1 MNPPNLFAAL
11 NQSGALRTLDLAFA
25 QSLQR
30 LEPDTDPQVL
40 AGAALASL
48 AVTSGHA
55 GLDPARAA
63 MVLDARDGPPPTFPD
78 PAAWQRSLAVSRW
91 VDQPQPEAPAAADC
105 PLVLERGLLYL
116 RRYREYE
123 RRLALGLQRIA
134 AQAPPPVD
142 AATLAPLFA
151 QLFPNATATPRT
163 AAPTPLPPAEG
174 ARGAG
179 EGSGLPAPSLQQEGT
194 NPPAPSIKGSNQA
207 APAHSPDRQ
216 AQAAALALRRML
228 LLVTGG
234 PGTGKT
240 TTIARMLL
248 LRIAQARAAG
258 TSPPRIALAAPTGRA
273 SERMAESLRLAVA
286 RAMEQGLPPPCD
298 TPTPEMSPLP
308 STAPH
313 PDAFPLPPAGEG
325 TRRAGEGSP
334 PTDLPSTAPDP
345 GVFPLP
351 PAGEGARRAG
361 EGSPATDLPST
372 APHLDAF
379 PLPPA
384 GEGARRAGEGSAPID
399 PHGNSALPSGASTLH
414 RLLGVIPDSPH
425 FHHNADNPLPFDLIV
440 VDEASMVDL
449 PLMCKLVEA
458 VADGTQL
465 ILLGDADQLPSVE
478 AGDVLAAILQAA
490 GPGDALQPEDAQ
502 ALHPLLGS
510 APVDPPAVTSATRSG
525 GLAGHRVHLLRGYR
539 QAEDFALAPLAD
551 AIRAGDADTALALI
565 RSGELPGVHFH
576 EDGEDPLTLGR
587 DALLA
592 HWRAL
597 ANAQDPAAALRD
609 AARLRL
615 LTAVRAG
622 PQGARGLNAR
632 IEQLLAD
639 TGAGAPRLGGASP
652 WFQGR
657 LLLITENSYRHG
669 LFNGDVGICLR
680 SDPGALPGRS
690 DARPSPDQGDAS
702 AVTTRGHAPP
712 SSRPGHAG
720 DRAHHDAPAT
730 DSRAQ
735 GPLVAWFEGDG
746 DGQVRGFHPAA
757 LPAHESAF
765 AMTVHKAQGSEF
777 DEVWLQLPTRDAR
790 VLSRELLY
798 TGLTRAR
805 RALHLAGSEAVMRA
819 ALARHAARI
828 SGLAWRLG
836 AKDDK
841 PPPVPA
847 PTPAPLP
854 QPPPSAPV
862 QGALF

>member
-1 MNPPNLFAAL
+1 MNHPTLFNAL
-11 NQSGALRTLDLAFA
+11 IKADALRPLDLAFA

-30 LEPDTDPQVL
+30 LAPDTDPQVL

-55 GLDPARAA
+55 GLDPSRAG
-63 MVLDARDGPPPTFPD
+63 MLLDTREGPAPALPD
-78 PAAWQRSLAVSRW
+78 PSDWQRTLAASRW
-91 VDQPQPEAPAAADC
+91 VDQPNPQDPAAADC

-134 AQAPPPVD
+134 VQSPPPFD

-151 QLFPNATATPRT
+151 QLFPHASS
-163 AAPTPLPPAEG
+163 LHMGEG
-174 ARGAG
+174 ARRAG
-179 EGSGLPAPSLQQEGT
+179 EGTRLPEPSVDQEGAA
-194 NPPAPSIKGSNQA
+194 PPAPS
-207 APAHSPDRQ
+207 HHPDRQ
-216 AQAAALALRRML
+216 AQAAALALRRTL

-240 TTIARMLL
+240 TTIARLLL
-248 LRIAQARAAG
+248 LRIAQAHASNTPA
-258 TSPPRIALAAPTGRA
+258 PRIALAAPTGRA
-273 SERMAESLRLAVA
+273 AERMAESLRLAVT
-286 RAMEQGLPPPCD
+286 RAI
-298 TPTPEMSPLP
+298 
-308 STAPH
+308 
-313 PDAFPLPPAGEG
+313 AGG
-325 TRRAGEGSP
+325 
-334 PTDLPSTAPDP
+334 
-345 GVFPLP
+345 
-351 PAGEGARRAG
+351 
-361 EGSPATDLPST
+361 
-372 APHLDAF
+372 
-379 PLPPA
+379 
-384 GEGARRAGEGSAPID
+384 ID
-399 PHGNSALPSGASTLH
+399 PALADALPSGASTLH

-425 FHHNADNPLPFDLIV
+425 FRHHADNPLPLDLIV

-490 GPGDALQPEDAQ
+490 GPGDALQPQDAQ
-502 ALHPLLGS
+502 ALQALLGN
-510 APVDPPAVTSATRSG
+510 APDDTTPAASHGG

-539 QAEDFALAPLAD
+539 QADDFALAPLAD
-551 AIRAGDADTALALI
+551 AVRAGDADTALALL
-565 RSGELPGVHFH
+565 RSGELAGVHFH

-597 ANAQDPAAALRD
+597 ADAQDPAAALRD

-632 IEQLLAD
+632 IEQLLAE
-639 TGAGAPRLGGASP
+639 TGSGARRLGAASP

-680 SDPGALPGRS
+680 SEASPSSGRS
-690 DARPSPDQGDAS
+690 GE
-702 AVTTRGHAPP
+702 GP
-712 SSRPGHAG
+712 SSGPGQPGGTAS
-720 DRAHHDAPAT
+720 RNNPAT

-777 DEVWLQLPTRDAR
+777 DTVWLQLPTRDAR

-798 TGLTRAR
+798 TGITRAR
-805 RALHLAGSEAVMRA
+805 RALHLAGSEAVIRS

-836 AKDDK
+836 AQQQAAPAK
-841 PPPVPA
+841 PATEPA
-847 PTPAPLP
+847 TAL
-854 QPPPSAPV
+854 PV
-862 QGALF
+862 QGSLF

>member
-1 MNPPNLFAAL
+1 MNHPTLFNAL
-11 NQSGALRTLDLAFA
+11 IKADALRPLDLAFA

-30 LEPDTDPQVL
+30 LAPDTDPQVL

-55 GLDPARAA
+55 GLDPSRAG
-63 MVLDARDGPPPTFPD
+63 MLLDSREGPAPALPD
-78 PAAWQRSLAVSRW
+78 PTDWQRTLAASRW
-91 VDQPQPEAPAAADC
+91 VDQPNPQDPAAADC

-134 AQAPPPVD
+134 AQSPPPFD

-151 QLFPNATATPRT
+151 QLFPQAS
-163 AAPTPLPPAEG
+163 PLPPGE
-174 ARGAG
+174 AG
-179 EGSGLPAPSLQQEGT
+179 EGTRLPEPSVDQEGAA
-194 NPPAPSIKGSNQA
+194 PPAPS
-207 APAHSPDRQ
+207 HHPDRQ
-216 AQAAALALRRML
+216 AQAAALALRRTL

-240 TTIARMLL
+240 TTIARLLL
-248 LRIAQARAAG
+248 LRIAQAHASNTPA
-258 TSPPRIALAAPTGRA
+258 PRIALAAPTGRA
-273 SERMAESLRLAVA
+273 AERMAESLRLAVT
-286 RAMEQGLPPPCD
+286 RAI
-298 TPTPEMSPLP
+298 
-308 STAPH
+308 
-313 PDAFPLPPAGEG
+313 AGG
-325 TRRAGEGSP
+325 
-334 PTDLPSTAPDP
+334 
-345 GVFPLP
+345 
-351 PAGEGARRAG
+351 
-361 EGSPATDLPST
+361 
-372 APHLDAF
+372 
-379 PLPPA
+379 
-384 GEGARRAGEGSAPID
+384 ID
-399 PHGNSALPSGASTLH
+399 PALADALPSGASTLH

-425 FHHNADNPLPFDLIV
+425 FRHHADNPLPLDLIV

-490 GPGDALQPEDAQ
+490 GPGDALQPQDAQ
-502 ALHPLLGS
+502 ALQALLGN
-510 APVDPPAVTSATRSG
+510 APGGTTPTASHGG

-539 QAEDFALAPLAD
+539 QADDFALAPLAD
-551 AIRAGDADTALALI
+551 AVRAGDADTALALL
-565 RSGELPGVHFH
+565 RSGELAGVHFH

-597 ANAQDPAAALRD
+597 ADAQDPAAALRD

-632 IEQLLAD
+632 IEQLLAE
-639 TGAGAPRLGGASP
+639 TGSGARRLGAASP

-657 LLLITENSYRHG
+657 LLLITENSYRHR

-680 SDPGALPGRS
+680 SDASPSSGRS
-690 DARPSPDQGDAS
+690 DEGASPGSGQSG
-702 AVTTRGHAPP
+702 G
-712 SSRPGHAG
+712 
-720 DRAHHDAPAT
+720 T

-777 DEVWLQLPTRDAR
+777 DTVWLQLPTRDAR

-798 TGLTRAR
+798 TGITRAR
-805 RALHLAGSEAVMRA
+805 RALHLAGSEAVIRS

-836 AKDDK
+836 AQQQAAPVK
-841 PPPVPA
+841 PATEPA
-847 PTPAPLP
+847 TAL
-854 QPPPSAPV
+854 PV
-862 QGALF
+862 QGSLF